1 MKKSLLFA
9 QLFASTLLVAQ
20 VSPINFES
28 TGNGA
33 SWNWVAFENNT
44 QTTIEF
50 VANPSVA
57 APNTSATVVKFTA
70 KQAGQPWAGCETPH
84 GAGVG
89 TFTLNASNCFVKILV
104 WKPIISDVG
113 IKFATPSG
121 ASTGEIK
128 VPNTL
133 INQWEEL
140 TFDFS
145 GIIGLPSSSGIDQL
159 IVFPDFLARS
169 TDHIC
174 YFDNIRFGSSS
185 LAIEESSATNQLIY
199 PMPFQDEITLEALQ
213 IGSLITITDAAGNRV
228 LEQQVD
234 METMTCATTD
244 LLSGVYFVNYVAT
257 NGKLTVQKIIK

>member
-1 MKKSLLFA
+1 MKKRLLFA
-9 QLFASTLLVAQ
+9 QLFASTLLFAQ

-28 TGNGA
+28 NGNGA
-33 SWNWVAFENNT
+33 SWNWVAFENST
-44 QTTIEF
+44 QTSIEF
-50 VANPSVA
+50 ISNPSVV
-57 APNTSATVVKFTA
+57 APNTSSTVVKFIA

-84 GAGVG
+84 GTGVG

-104 WKPIISDVG
+104 WKPVISDVG
-113 IKFATPSG
+113 IKFATPAG

-133 INQWEEL
+133 INQWEEI

-145 GIIGLPSSSGIDQL
+145 GIIGLPSSTGIDQL
-159 IVFPDFLARS
+159 IVFPDFSARS

-185 LAIEESSATNQLIY
+185 LALEETSATNQLIY

-228 LEQQVD
+228 LEQQV
-234 METMTCATTD
+234 ESESMTCTTTD
-244 LLSGVYFVNYVAT
+244 FLSGFYFIKYVTT

>member
-1 MKKSLLFA
+1 M
-9 QLFASTLLVAQ
+9 
-20 VSPINFES
+20 
-28 TGNGA
+28 
-33 SWNWVAFENNT
+33 
-44 QTTIEF
+44 
-50 VANPSVA
+50 
-57 APNTSATVVKFTA
+57 
-70 KQAGQPWAGCETPH
+70 
-84 GAGVG
+84 
-89 TFTLNASNCFVKILV
+89 V

-159 IVFPDFLARS
+159 IVFPDFLART

-199 PMPFQDEITLEALQ
+199 PMPFQDKITLEALQ

-244 LLSGVYFVNYVAT
+244 LLSGVYFVNYVTT
-257 NGKLTVQKIIK
+257 NGKLSVQKIIK